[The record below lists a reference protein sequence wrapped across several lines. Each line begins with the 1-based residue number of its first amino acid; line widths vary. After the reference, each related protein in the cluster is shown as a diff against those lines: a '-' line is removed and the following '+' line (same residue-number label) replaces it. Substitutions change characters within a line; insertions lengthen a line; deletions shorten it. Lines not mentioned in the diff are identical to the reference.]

1 MVGVSQ
7 ATVRNWLLV
16 EAEESEE
23 KEMQRNEGENFGDI
37 DRLIEI
43 KYPW

>member
-1 MVGVSQ
+1 MVGQVEQ
-7 ATVRNWLLV
+7 LWGICCLV
-16 EAEESEE
+16 EAEE